1 MQDFIQNLDR
11 RWIYLL
17 LLVAVLYPLIKPIG
31 MPITIS
37 EWTEAFYAEVDKLQA
52 GDVIMLA
59 VDYTPA
65 GGPDVAPQAVAMFQH
80 AMEKNLRVVGVSF
93 LADGPP
99 LLQNILDPYMASGE
113 KEYGVDFVNLGFVAG
128 VETGISAF
136 AGDMKRTAP
145 ADFFGTPTASLPL
158 MKDINSVNDV
168 DMVADFATGMPGP
181 AEIVR
186 QIGQNYKVTILCGVV
201 TAMGPQTEPYYQSG
215 QIKGLLSGL
224 RSAAEYEVR
233 NGTPGSAAAGMD
245 AQSLG
250 HIVIILAMAV
260 GNLAYFLS
268 VRKDK
273 GGGQK

>member
-1 MQDFIQNLDR
+1 MQEFITNLDR
-11 RWIYLL
+11 RWIYLVL
-17 LLVAVLYPLIKPIG
+17 IVAIFIPLVKPIG
-31 MPITIS
+31 MPISIS
-37 EWTEAFYAEVDKLQA
+37 SWTEAFYAEVDKLQA
-52 GDVIMLA
+52 GDIAVLS

-80 AMEKNLRVVGVSF
+80 MMSKGVRVIGVSF

-99 LLQNILDPYMASGE
+99 LLQKILDPYMQSGE
-113 KEYGVDFVNLGFVAG
+113 KEYGVDFVNLGFIPG
-128 VETGISAF
+128 VETAMSAF
-136 AGDMKRTAP
+136 AADMKRAAP

-158 MKDINSVNDV
+158 MKDVNSMHDV
-168 DMVADFATGMPGP
+168 ALLADFATGMPGP
-181 AEIVR
+181 AEVVR
-186 QIGQNYKVTILCGVV
+186 QIGQNYPVTVLCGVV

-250 HIVIILAMAV
+250 HMVIIVAIAL
-260 GNLAYFLS
+260 GNLAHFLS
-268 VRKDK
+268 ARKGK
-273 GGGQK
+273 GGGKI